1 MRFLVSVETPKTSL
15 LRAAGDWVVD
25 ADSREAALA
34 MVMDRAD
41 PRWWPRGSTWTI
53 HPRAEHPPAGK
64 GVDDFPN

>member
-1 MRFLVSVETPKTSL
+1 MRFLVSVQTPKTSL

-53 HPRAEHPPAGK
+53 HPPLEEPPRRESLTDPG
-64 GVDDFPN
+64 